1 MELEFSVGPR
11 RGRGG
16 RGRGFG
22 QDPGPRGPMMGMP
35 PNMIRPNQP
44 FDQFRPRHQH
54 FPQVR

>member
-1 MELEFSVGPR
+1 MGPR